1 MSKQER
7 PHDTAGVPTE
17 PQNEATEKPRAL
29 YPTASVSMLKAL
41 ANPIRQQLF
50 HALTATGH
58 ARATD
63 LAATLSM
70 PANKVSFHLRVLAD
84 ANLIEEAP
92 EHARDKRDRVWK
104 PTRGSWELGNPE
116 NPVEDEAAAGA
127 VTNWVAADLHAMI
140 QRLVAW
146 APEYHTGR
154 TTEVHGTLAL
164 SNLWLTEDEF
174 VALMEEI
181 GTVMRAKEG
190 RPQEQGRRRWQLG
203 FIAADDQ
210 I

>member
-7 PHDTAGVPTE
+7 PKGTAIEPTGPDTQVTQKRE
-17 PQNEATEKPRAL
+17 PL

-63 LAATLSM
+63 LASALSM

-84 ANLIEEAP
+84 ADLIEEAP

-104 PTRGSWELGNPE
+104 PSRGSWELGNPE
-116 NPVEDEAAAGA
+116 NPLEDEAAAGA
-127 VTNWVAADLHAMI
+127 VTNWLAADLHTMI

-154 TTEVHGTLAL
+154 TSEVHGTLAL
-164 SNLWLTEDEF
+164 SNLWLTEAEF
-174 VALMEEI
+174 IGLMEELD
-181 GTVMRAKEG
+181 TVMRAREG
-190 RPQEQGRRRWQLG
+190 RPQEEGRRRWQLG
-203 FIAADDQ
+203 FVATDDQ

>member
-1 MSKQER
+1 MSKQEQ
-7 PHDTAGVPTE
+7 PKVTAIEPTGPDTQVTQKRE
-17 PQNEATEKPRAL
+17 PL

-41 ANPIRQQLF
+41 ANPLRQQLF
-50 HALTATGH
+50 HALTVTGH

-63 LAATLSM
+63 LAATLGI

-104 PTRGSWELGNPE
+104 PLSGSWELGNPE
-116 NPVEDEAAAGA
+116 HPVEDEASAGA
-127 VTNWVAADLHAMI
+127 VTNWLAADLHSMI
-140 QRLVAW
+140 QRLVDW

-164 SNLWLTEDEF
+164 SNLWLTEAEF
-174 VALMEEI
+174 VDLMAELDA
-181 GTVMRAKEG
+181 VMRAKDG
-190 RPQEQGRRRWQLG
+190 RPQEAGRRRWQLG

>member
-7 PHDTAGVPTE
+7 PHDAAVESTE
-17 PQNEATEKPRAL
+17 PQTPVTKKPRPL

-63 LAATLSM
+63 LAAALSI
-70 PANKVSFHLRVLAD
+70 PANKASFHLRVLAD

-104 PTRGSWELGNPE
+104 PMSGSWELGNPE
-116 NPVEDEAAAGA
+116 HPVEDEASAGA
-127 VTNWVAADLHAMI
+127 VTNWLAADLHSMI
-140 QRLVAW
+140 QRLVDW

-154 TTEVHGTLAL
+154 TTELHGTLAL
-164 SNLWLTEDEF
+164 SNLWLTEAEF
-174 VALMEEI
+174 VGLMAELDA
-181 GTVMRAKEG
+181 VMRAKEG
-190 RPQEQGRRRWQLG
+190 RPKEEGRRRWQLG